1 MTRGD
6 STLLSLFRKAS
17 KGTNGLVGVYVS
29 ATGIAIAQAKP
40 AVEGKHQ
47 LLVCDYIAAD
57 TQASQTR
64 LLSAAV
70 SRLGLQGAAV
80 NLVLPPSKYHLLM
93 VEPPPVPDEEMKEAV
108 RWRIKDLIDFDVES
122 AAVDFF
128 RIPEQ
133 AFRGRSP
140 MIYVVVARRSVIN
153 DAQTLIGEAGLTL
166 KFVDAA
172 QLALCNLSQ
181 GWAVENQTIAL
192 LYLEQGES
200 MLSLAKNDNL
210 YLGRRIQTNVSAL
223 LSSGLAHDDAF
234 NTLVLEMQRSMDYY
248 ESQLGQASATRIILM
263 PMAAGD
269 AHLSEELGDN
279 LGIKVEVGDPA
290 DYFEGLDSV
299 DTAVLP
305 QCVLAI
311 AGAMRQ
317 EAN

>member
-29 ATGIAIAQAKP
+29 ATGIAIAQVKP

-57 TQASQTR
+57 TQALRTR
-64 LLSAAV
+64 LLSDAV

-80 NLVLPPSKYHLLM
+80 NLVLAPSKYHLLM
-93 VEPPPVPDEEMKEAV
+93 IEPPPVPDEEMKEAV
-108 RWRIKDLIDFDVES
+108 RWRIKDLIDFDVET

-140 MIYVVVARRSVIN
+140 MVYVVVARPSVIN
-153 DAQTLIGEAGLTL
+153 DAQTLISEAGLSL
-166 KFVDAA
+166 KFIDAA
-172 QLALCNLSQ
+172 QLVLCNLSQ

-192 LYLEQGES
+192 LYLERGES
-200 MLSLAKNDNL
+200 ILSLAKNDSL
-210 YLGRRIQTNVSAL
+210 YLGRRIQTNVEDL
-223 LSSGLAHDDAF
+223 LCSGLAHDDAF

-248 ESQLGQASATRIILM
+248 ESQLGQASATRIMLM

-269 AHLSEELGDN
+269 AYLSEELGN
-279 LGIKVEVGDPA
+279 SLGMKVEVGDPA
-290 DYFEGLDSV
+290 DYFDGLDTV
-299 DTAVLP
+299 DKAVLP

-317 EAN
+317 ETV